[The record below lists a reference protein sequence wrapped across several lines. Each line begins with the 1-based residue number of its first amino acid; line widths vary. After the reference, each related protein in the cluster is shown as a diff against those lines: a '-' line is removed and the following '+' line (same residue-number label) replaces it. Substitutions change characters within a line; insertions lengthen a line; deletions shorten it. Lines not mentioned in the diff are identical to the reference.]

1 MSASATPTSTHAL
14 LRDGGEASE
23 WLRDP
28 GEAYEWSSVIKHLER
43 SSATYWLAT
52 VDPDR
57 NPQVRPIMAVWVH
70 GELHFSSGP
79 ATRKAKNLALDPHC
93 AVAVE
98 HGLFDLVVHG
108 IVEKVRDAST
118 LQDIANA
125 YAEINDWHVTVRD
138 GAFHDVGGAP
148 TAGPPPYEVYKVVPT
163 TAFVFPL
170 DESVSPTRWVFRGE
184 DDQ

>member
-1 MSASATPTSTHAL
+1 MSASATPTATRAL
-14 LRDGGEASE
+14 LSDGLEASE

-28 GEAYEWSSVIKHLER
+28 LEPSEWSSVIEHLER
-43 SSATYWLAT
+43 STATYWLAT

-70 GELHFSSGP
+70 GELHFSSGA

-98 HGLFDLVVHG
+98 HELFDFVVHG
-108 IVEKVRDAST
+108 VVKKVGDASA

-125 YAEINDWHVTVRD
+125 YAEINDWNVTVRD

-148 TAGPPPYEVYKVVPT
+148 TAGPPPYDVYAVVPT

-170 DESVSPTRWVFRGE
+170 DETISPTRWVFGE
-184 DDQ
+184 QSV

>member
-1 MSASATPTSTHAL
+1 MSASATPTSTRAL
-14 LRDGGEASE
+14 LRDDREASK
-23 WLRDP
+23 
-28 GEAYEWSSVIKHLER
+28 WSSVIGHLER
-43 SSATYWLAT
+43 ASATYWLAT
-52 VDPDR
+52 VDSDR
-57 NPQVRPIMAVWVH
+57 TPQVRPILAVWVQ
-70 GELHFSSGP
+70 GELHFCSG
-79 ATRKAKNLALDPHC
+79 ASTRKAKNLALDPHC
-93 AVAVE
+93 AVAVQYE
-98 HGLFDLVVHG
+98 PLDLVVHG
-108 IVEKVRDAST
+108 VVERVRDLST

-125 YAEINDWHVTVRD
+125 YAEIYDWHVTVRD